1 MRRMYSENQLKVK
14 IEGGVEAGLESI
26 EGLLLPEFPETTEDK
41 TYVLQLVN
49 GVLTWVEVEVE

>member
-14 IEGGVEAGLESI
+14 IEGGVEAGIEAI
-26 EGLLLPEFPETTEDK
+26 EGLLLPEFPKTTKGK

-49 GVLTWVEVEVE
+49 GVLTWVEVE

>member
-14 IEGGVEAGLESI
+14 IEGGVEAGIEAI
-26 EGLLLPEFPETTEDK
+26 EGLLLPEFPKTTKNK

-49 GVLTWVEVEVE
+49 GVLTWVEVE

>member
-1 MRRMYSENQLKVK
+1 MYSENQLKVK

>member
-14 IEGGVEAGLESI
+14 IDGGVEAGIEAI
-26 EGLLLPEFPETTEDK
+26 EGLLLPEFPEVTESK

-49 GVLTWVEVEVE
+49 GVLTWVEVE